1 MKLLTSI
8 SKKSAGLALAAVLAM
23 AGTSS
28 ASALTLTSAP
38 GSNSG
43 TFDFSGTGNGF
54 IFNTSGSI
62 TIAALTSNS
71 ITVDFT
77 LFNGSTRTDLS
88 QPTAEDRVRLVS
100 FGFGIDP
107 NVTTATLNSLDG
119 AGMLDAVVGNKTPD
133 SIPSLTGIEVCA
145 FSGNSCAAGAN
156 SDGILAGFGD
166 TFRIT
171 MGGVFNTSGP
181 IIFDPLG
188 VKYQTGNGST
198 EISCTAA
205 AGCGSVRAPAAVPVP
220 EPASLALLG
229 LGIAAFG
236 MSRRRK
242 S

>member
-1 MKLLTSI
+1 MKLFTSI
-8 SKKSAGLALAAVLAM
+8 GKKSAGLAMAAVLAL
-23 AGTSS
+23 AGASS
-28 ASALTLTSAP
+28 ASALTLTNTP
-38 GSNSG
+38 GNSSG

-62 TIAALTSNS
+62 AIAALTNNS

-77 LFNGSTRTDLS
+77 LFNSSTRTDLS
-88 QPTAEDRVRLVS
+88 QPTAQDRVRLVS

-107 NVTTATLNSLDG
+107 NVTTARLNSIDG
-119 AGMLDAVVGNKTPD
+119 AGMLDAVVGSKTPN

-156 SDGILAGFGD
+156 NDGILAGFGD

-181 IIFDPLG
+181 IVFDPLG

-198 EISCTAA
+198 EISCSAA
-205 AGCGSVRAPAAVPVP
+205 AGCGSVPVP